1 VVCTSLKE
9 QVQGR
14 TAHSNKH
21 SRVVTVMVGV
31 TKSSSVDWHK
41 QRQEIVSSPANG
53 IKNVSTQMA
62 NSIETV
68 NFTYEM
74 LHENGL
80 SKTIFFQM
88 LLLKIARKECHD
100 FCTKNAN
107 ACK

>member
-1 VVCTSLKE
+1 VVCTSPIKL
-9 QVQGR
+9 QGR
-14 TAHSNKH
+14 TAYSNKH
-21 SRVVTVMVGV
+21 PRVVAVRVGV
-31 TKSSSVDWHK
+31 TKPSSVDWHK
-41 QRQEIVSSPANG
+41 QRLEIISSEDG
-53 IKNVSTQMA
+53 IKNVSTQLA